1 MQLRKSLY
9 FKNDNEDC
17 EDMDDTKETDNVGEI
32 DETSDER
39 SNCSFKVKSSTFN
52 SPPILKKH
60 EAGKLVG
67 GNKLIGT
74 RSCDPLCNDL
84 QGKHRA
90 EKLIKSK
97 QKLGLQSPKTPRSDP
112 GKISNLN
119 ETLEEE
125 NDDPDLKNNDKDV
138 TNSDDA
144 EIHAHNESNI
154 HAHILQ

>member
-1 MQLRKSLY
+1 M
-9 FKNDNEDC
+9 
-17 EDMDDTKETDNVGEI
+17 
-32 DETSDER
+32 
-39 SNCSFKVKSSTFN
+39 
-52 SPPILKKH
+52 IL
-60 EAGKLVG
+60 
-67 GNKLIGT
+67 
-74 RSCDPLCNDL
+74 
-84 QGKHRA
+84 GKHRA